1 MLYALVEMLNK
12 ESLYLLA
19 LSIPLSFALSACGGH
34 ESAPSGQAGG
44 DGHSAQQGQKDGQS
58 SSHAS
63 GSGTGSGSGHSGP
76 RIIAVTAEVSKR
88 IDLKT
93 EMVTVR
99 DVVVPLHLTGRI
111 EPDYGREVD
120 VSARI
125 SGRVSNILVRP
136 GEMVK
141 QGQILALID
150 SPQISDLQGEAVEAK
165 SKLAIAEA
173 HAERERQIYEEQL
186 QRPKALLEAQAT
198 LQNSQVH
205 AELSEQELKRQEDL
219 YREKIAATKDY
230 LTAKANYA
238 KAKVAFDQA
247 KTALAREEQL
257 YKNRGLMKRDYQL
270 TLAEVARDKQHLA
283 TICKRLDFLGA
294 DKKMTQK
301 VLSTGNING
310 LVQITAP
317 ITAALSRYDCAVG
330 EVVQPEKS
338 MFKLTDLKF
347 VQVSAD
353 LPEVDLPRVKLGDK
367 VVIKIA
373 SYPDSSFTGVISY
386 ISVNVHEDTRT
397 VPIRARLANADG
409 KLKTNMYAEI
419 DLEGASR
426 KFLACPK
433 SAIQEHDGSKIVF
446 VQRADGFEERPVKL
460 GKEGELYCEV
470 LSGLSDGETVATQG
484 SLMLKTE
491 LNYQH

>member
-12 ESLYLLA
+12 ESLFLLA

-34 ESAPSGQAGG
+34 ESAQ
-44 DGHSAQQGQKDGQS
+44 SAAD
-58 SSHAS
+58 SSHAAK
-63 GSGTGSGSGHSGP
+63 SGHPTAQSGP
-76 RIIAVTAEVSKR
+76 RVITVTPEVAKR

-93 EMVTVR
+93 EIVTRR

-150 SPQISDLQGEAVEAK
+150 SPQVSDLQGEAVEAK

-186 QRPKALLEAQAT
+186 HRPKALLEAQAT
-198 LQNSQVH
+198 LQNTQVQ

-270 TLAEVARDKQHLA
+270 TLAEVTRDKQHLA
-283 TICKRLDFLGA
+283 TIVKRLDFLGA